1 MTWGTKVI
9 RGALALGVIAVL
21 AIGSGAG
28 WFDWLSLGWF
38 D

>member
-1 MTWGTKVI
+1 MTWQTKVV

-21 AIGSGAG
+21 AIASGAG
-28 WFDWLSLGWF
+28 WFDILLGWF

>member
-1 MTWGTKVI
+1 MTWSVKVI

-28 WFDWLSLGWF
+28 WWEWFSLGWF
-38 D
+38 E